1 MSSETNTLS
10 APDFGPEDIELLGR
24 QLAERG
30 FYVIG
35 RLAPMSRKPPQT
47 PALNS
52 RPNPKATR
60 PG

>member
-10 APDFGPEDIELLGR
+10 APDFGPEEIELLGR

-35 RLAPMSRKPPQT
+35 RLAPASRKPPRP

-52 RPNPKATR
+52 PPNPQATR